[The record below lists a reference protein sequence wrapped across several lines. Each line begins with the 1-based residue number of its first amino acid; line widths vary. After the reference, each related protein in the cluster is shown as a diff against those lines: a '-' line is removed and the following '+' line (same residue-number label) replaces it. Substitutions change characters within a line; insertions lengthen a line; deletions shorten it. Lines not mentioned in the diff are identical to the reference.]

1 MDFLYDVFPLILYL
15 LGAVLLVVVI
25 IMVCKLIKTVD
36 KLNILLDDIE
46 GKSQSLNGLFRAIE
60 RLGNLL
66 DNVNSKTTGFI
77 SGMVKK
83 VFKKGKKKKSKQ
95 EEDEDNE

>member
-25 IMVCKLIKTVD
+25 MMTCKLIKTVD
-36 KLNILLDDIE
+36 KVNVLLDDIE

-66 DNVNSKTTGFI
+66 DNVNSKTTGFV

-83 VFKKGKKKKSKQ
+83 VFKSRKKEKSRTRGGRR
-95 EEDEDNE
+95 